1 MKLKKFYYKRIKSTN
16 YTALRYISKGIEKGI
31 IITDFQTNGKGQ
43 RGKSWESF
51 KGNLF
56 MTVFFQINNRVNL
69 KKITKIN
76 SIIVRDCLQR
86 LTNLKIKIKQPND
99 ILINNQKICGILQE
113 TVFNKKKKFLV
124 VGIGININKSPKL
137 ENYPTNYLNYFT
149 KKNVKRLELFKKLSN
164 IYEKKVNRFN

>member
-56 MTVFFQINNRVNL
+56 MTVFFLL
-69 KKITKIN
+69 KPVPIM
-76 SIIVRDCLQR
+76 SLR
-86 LTNLKIKIKQPND
+86 
-99 ILINNQKICGILQE
+99 
-113 TVFNKKKKFLV
+113 
-124 VGIGININKSPKL
+124 S
-137 ENYPTNYLNYFT
+137 
-149 KKNVKRLELFKKLSN
+149 LFSL
-164 IYEKKVNRFN
+164 